1 MLMRGHLTRHTKN
14 SRPVV
19 LISYVYTVDRVA
31 FFRDRINELRLPAL
45 TQEQIVALIQE
56 YVHLSPSPRYSLHFS
71 PFLPVPQLLTT
82 HAGSLANTT
91 MSWLP

>member
-56 YVHLSPSPRYSLHFS
+56 YVHLSPSPRYRLHVF